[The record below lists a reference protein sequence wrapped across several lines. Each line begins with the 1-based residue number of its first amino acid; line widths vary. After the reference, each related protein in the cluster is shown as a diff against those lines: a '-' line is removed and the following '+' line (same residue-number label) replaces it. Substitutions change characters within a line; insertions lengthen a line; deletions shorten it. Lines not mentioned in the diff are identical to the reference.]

1 MAMGGGGDEL
11 DRAAPLLCCPQ
22 ADLAPFEARPMAALA
37 LSESISP
44 SSGVEMVPIQSQR
57 C

>member
-1 MAMGGGGDEL
+1 MAMSGGGDEL

-22 ADLAPFEARPMAALA
+22 ADLAPFEASPMAALA